1 MTRLRID
8 VWSDIAC
15 PWCYVGKRRLEAALT
30 GFEHRDQVDVVWRS
44 FELDPSAPRI
54 QPVDGD
60 YAGRLA
66 RKYRTSEAE
75 AQGRIDQLV
84 KVAAADGLDMRFDR
98 IRPGNTFDAHRVLH
112 LAHGGRRQ
120 DAVKE
125 RFMRGYFTDGAAIGD
140 PAVVRELAVAAGLD
154 GAEVDDVLATD
165 RHADRVRADEALA
178 RELDIRGVPCFVFD
192 RRLGVSG
199 AQPADALRATM
210 AEAWRTLEPAAAA
223 DRDREPAPADAD
235 GDACG
240 PDGCT

>member
-30 GFEHRDQVDVVWRS
+30 GFEHRGQVDVVWRS
-44 FELDPSAPRI
+44 FELDPQAPRV
-54 QPVDGD
+54 QPAEPD

-75 AQGRIDQLV
+75 AQGRIDHLV
-84 KVAAADGLDMRFDR
+84 KVAAADGLDLRFDR

-112 LAHGGRRQ
+112 LAHGRRQ

-140 PAVVRELAVAAGLD
+140 PAVVRELAVGAGLD

-165 RHADRVRADEALA
+165 RHADAVRADETLA
-178 RELDIRGVPCFVFD
+178 RELNIRGVPCFVFD

-199 AQPADALRATM
+199 AQPAEALRATM
-210 AEAWRTLEPAAAA
+210 AEAWRTLDATATDDAAAPAAEGA
-223 DRDREPAPADAD
+223 
-235 GDACG
+235 ACG
-240 PDGCT
+240 PDGCA